1 LKSNNLLYIQIVV
14 SMIEHEVIHWS
25 DETLLNVSNFM
36 AEPNPGIFEDSHSVI
51 KYGFTWIVNS
61 EELDEQ
67 VVFSIENIQLS
78 VEFNP
83 LLSWIR
89 MSELNDDL
97 LKHEQGHFDL
107 AEIIKRQHQKIF
119 ENEFYNKH
127 FPTRGQNDA
136 QRKQFAKEDSGKM
149 ISSEVEKLNLYLNK
163 KRDEYDEETE
173 YGKNIS
179 EQKKYDEIFNKL
191 HK

>member
-1 LKSNNLLYIQIVV
+1 
-14 SMIEHEVIHWS
+14 MIEKEVIHWS
-25 DETLLNVSNFM
+25 NDIQLNVSNFM

-51 KYGFTWIVNS
+51 KYGFTWVVNS
-61 EELDEQ
+61 EQLNDK

-89 MSELNDDL
+89 MSEFNDGL

-107 AEIIKRQHQKIF
+107 AEIIKRKHQKIF
-119 ENEFYNKH
+119 ENEFYDKN

-136 QRKQFAKEDSGKM
+136 QRKQYAKEDSGKM
-149 ISSEVEKLNLYLNK
+149 ISLKVEKLNLYLK
-163 KRDEYDEETE
+163 EKRDEYDQETDF
-173 YGKNIS
+173 GKNIP

-191 HK
+191 RK

>member
-1 LKSNNLLYIQIVV
+1 
-14 SMIEHEVIHWS
+14 MIEKEVIHWS
-25 DETLLNVSNFM
+25 NDIQLNVSNFM

-51 KYGFTWIVNS
+51 KYGFTWVVNS
-61 EELDEQ
+61 EQLNDK

-89 MSELNDDL
+89 MSEFNDGL
-97 LKHEQGHFDL
+97 LQHEQGHFDL
-107 AEIIKRQHQKIF
+107 AEIVKRKHQKIF
-119 ENEFYNKH
+119 ENEFYDKK

-136 QRKQFAKEDSGKM
+136 QRKQYAKEDSGKM
-149 ISSEVEKLNLYLNK
+149 ISLKVEKLNLYLK
-163 KRDEYDEETE
+163 EKRDEYDQETDF
-173 YGKNIS
+173 GKNIP

-191 HK
+191 RK